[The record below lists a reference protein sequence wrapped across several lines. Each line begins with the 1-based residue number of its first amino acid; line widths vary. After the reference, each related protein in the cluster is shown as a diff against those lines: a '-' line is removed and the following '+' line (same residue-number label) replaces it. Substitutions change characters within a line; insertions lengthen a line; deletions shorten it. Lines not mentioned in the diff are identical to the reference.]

1 MSEMNDRTKNRWRPA
16 RIAAATGSVVAGSL
30 LVAGLATTG
39 PAGAH
44 PVETRQVEASQ
55 VEKGDRPVHRPGSH
69 RSHFVSRLADFL
81 DLDRRVLGEA
91 LRSGATLADL
101 AGDRTDGLVAE
112 LVAAST
118 DRIERA
124 VADGRLDQDRA
135 DEILG
140 RVEARVEARVRGE
153 RPNHLHASARRDR
166 GHGLK
171 QAPPRPK
178 AGRGA
183 SVR

>member
-1 MSEMNDRTKNRWRPA
+1 MSEMYERTRNRWRPA

-30 LVAGLATTG
+30 LAVGLATTG

-44 PVETRQVEASQ
+44 PVEASQ
-55 VEKGDRPVHRPGSH
+55 VEKGDRPGYRPGSH
-69 RSHFVSRLADFL
+69 RSHFMGLVTDFL

-101 AGDRTDGLVAE
+101 AGDRTDELVAE
-112 LVAAST
+112 LVAST

-124 VADGRLDQDRA
+124 VAGGRLDQDRA